1 MIGNLSFAGHVVC
14 AAGLGAAIGL
24 ERQWRQRMAGLRTNA
39 LVAAGSALFVALTLF
54 TKLSDPTRVAAQVV
68 SGIGFLGAG
77 VILRDGV
84 NIRGI
89 NTAATIWCSAA
100 VGVLAGFG
108 FYLPALMGAAV
119 VVTINLF
126 LRPIAR
132 KIDRS
137 PVSAD
142 SEVQTMYELRAVSR
156 ADDEAHMR
164 ALLLQ
169 CLAGGGFSLQALQS
183 ADVEDGSRVEV
194 QAEVAH
200 PGRDERRLE
209 DAVSRLSL
217 EPGVSAVRWRVIG
230 NEESPAPWADGG
242 IPAVSHRRLRPGG
255 RWRSGRGTQSDG
267 GHSPS
272 EHDGS

>member
-1 MIGNLSFAGHVVC
+1 MMSNLAFAAHVVC

-54 TKLSDPTRVAAQVV
+54 TTLSDTTRVAAQVV

-84 NIRGI
+84 NVRGI

-108 FYLPALMGAAV
+108 FSVPALVGAVV

-137 PVSAD
+137 PASSD

-156 ADDEAHMR
+156 ADDEAHIR

-169 CLAGGGFSLQALQS
+169 SLAGGASRSRRCRARTSRTAL
-183 ADVEDGSRVEV
+183 ASRC
-194 QAEVAH
+194 
-200 PGRDERRLE
+200 RR
-209 DAVSRLSL
+209 
-217 EPGVSAVRWRVIG
+217 RWR
-230 NEESPAPWADGG
+230 
-242 IPAVSHRRLRPGG
+242 IPDAM
-255 RWRSGRGTQSDG
+255 SGDSRT
-267 GHSPS
+267 P
-272 EHDGS
+272 